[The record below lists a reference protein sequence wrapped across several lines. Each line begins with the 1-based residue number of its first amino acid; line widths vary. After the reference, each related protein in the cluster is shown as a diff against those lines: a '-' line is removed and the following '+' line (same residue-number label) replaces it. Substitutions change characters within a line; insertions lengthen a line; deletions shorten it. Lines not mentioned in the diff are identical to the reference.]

1 MERREGE
8 VKDLKEKLE
17 RGGITPKEIKETLE
31 ERKLTEKAILKG
43 GAWGYLVWV
52 IPCFLP
58 AIAKFSGLGILS
70 FFTQLAVIKF
80 PAIVI
85 YLSIILFIAAIPL
98 TASSTYYNI
107 KKGGCHSEDETIIL
121 LKRGPYRIVRHP
133 SHVAWSIFFATIP
146 IILSGYFSTY
156 VPFTILSIIGI
167 VAVVA
172 LHYYASLKEER
183 ELDVRKW
190 GDEYREYMKAVPRWN
205 IFRGLWNLKRR

>member
-1 MERREGE
+1 MEKKEGE

-17 RGGITPKEIKETLE
+17 TGEITPKEIKKTLE
-31 ERKLTEKAILKG
+31 ERRLTEKAIFKG

-52 IPCFLP
+52 ILCFLP
-58 AIAKFSGLGILS
+58 AVAKFSGLGILN

-85 YLSIILFIAAIPL
+85 YVSIVLFITAIPL
-98 TASSTYYNI
+98 TASSTLYNI

-121 LKRGPYRIVRHP
+121 LKRGSYSIVRHP

-146 IILSGYFSTY
+146 MILSGYFSAY
-156 VPFTILSIIGI
+156 VPFTILSVIGI
-167 VAVVA
+167 VAIVA
-172 LHYYASLKEER
+172 LHCYASLKEER

-190 GDEYREYMKAVPRWN
+190 GDEYREYMKEVPRWN